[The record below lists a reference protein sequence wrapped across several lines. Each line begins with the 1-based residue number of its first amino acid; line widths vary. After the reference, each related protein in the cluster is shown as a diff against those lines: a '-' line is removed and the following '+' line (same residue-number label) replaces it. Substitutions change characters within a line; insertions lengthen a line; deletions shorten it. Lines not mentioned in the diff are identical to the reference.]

1 MTEIGAIVLAA
12 GESRRMGQPKLTLP
26 WGRTTVLGQVTATL
40 TAAGVTDIAV
50 ITGGWRA
57 EVEAEVA
64 RLAASLPVRAVF
76 NPHYAQGGMLSSI
89 QCGLRAM
96 RPGCEAALIALGDQP
111 QVSQRSVQAVLGA
124 LAQPGVTVVVPS
136 WQRRRGHPILIMRPA
151 WDDLLHWQPPL
162 TLRDFLNQQTL
173 TYVEADETIVMDLD
187 TPESYQRQ
195 KP

>member
-26 WGRTTVLGQVTATL
+26 WGHTTVLGQVTATL
-40 TAAGVTDIAV
+40 AAAGVTDITV

-64 RLAASLPVRAVF
+64 RLAASQPVRAIF
-76 NPHYAQGGMLSSI
+76 NPQYAQGGMLSSI
-89 QCGLRAM
+89 QCGLRM
-96 RPGCEAALIALGDQP
+96 MQPGCEAALIALGDQP

-124 LAQPGVTVVVPS
+124 LERPGVTVVVPS
-136 WQRRRGHPILIMRPA
+136 WQRRRGHPILIARPL
-151 WDDLLHWQPPL
+151 WDTLLEMKTPL
-162 TLRDFLNQQTL
+162 TLRDFLSQQTL
-173 TYVEADETIVMDLD
+173 AYVEADETIVMDVD
-187 TPESYQRQ
+187 TPEAYLRQ